1 MESCATIYIFIHQ
14 QLVCHAFET
23 PFDVIYILVHILY
36 IFICEAIKI
45 SEKLIKF
52 TNKKNK
58 FNFIFSSSAEAK
70 R

>member
-36 IFICEAIKI
+36 IVICEAIKI
-45 SEKLIKF
+45 PEKLIKF
-52 TNKKNK
+52 TNKKN
-58 FNFIFSSSAEAK
+58 
-70 R
+70 